1 MEKACNGCLF
11 LYIDFHKGLG
21 ADLSLRFLYQIA
33 RALQYLHS
41 NNIVHRDIKPENILL
56 DRDFF
61 VKLCDFGCAIN
72 VSEESKQTSVCG
84 TYEYMAPEVVDNPLQ
99 QAHTSKVD
107 IWGLGVLFYE
117 MLHGLIRRTTAI
129 CLEIGLRYQV

>member
-11 LYIDFHKGLG
+11 LYIDFYKGLG

-33 RALQYLHS
+33 RALQYLHL
-41 NNIVHRDIKPENILL
+41 NNIIHRDIKPENILL

-72 VSEESKQTSVCG
+72 SSQESKQTSVCG

-99 QAHTSKVD
+99 QGHTSKVD

-117 MLHGLIRRTTAI
+117 MLHGNINRTSTLYI
-129 CLEIGLRYQV
+129 KVNI